1 MTPGQA
7 RFALSSFFLVMAG
20 VAINALFLQ
29 ARPPAPASAVVERAP
44 SRATPERARK
54 AVEPPR
60 PDRTGPRAS
69 VSAAGEHPLHIARFA
84 VTSGRIDGTPETAK
98 EDVDPDTVRAIAR
111 ELAARGY
118 GPLAIDG
125 AVNLAMRSAII
136 AFEHDNG
143 LPLTGEASESLLK
156 RILLG
161 APAASDSA
169 GAGSVDVIRDV
180 QKWLTALGYRPGRVD
195 GRLSEDTLK
204 AIREFEL
211 DKGLV
216 PRGRISGDLVA
227 RLSEAAAPARAAA
240 R

>member
-7 RFALSSFFLVMAG
+7 RLALSSFFLVMAG

-29 ARPPAPASAVVERAP
+29 ARPAAPASAVVERAP
-44 SRATPERARK
+44 SRPASERGRK

-60 PDRTGPRAS
+60 PERASPRAP
-69 VSAAGEHPLHIARFA
+69 VSTAGERPLHIARFA
-84 VTSGRIDGTPETAK
+84 VASGRIDGMPDTAQEAADPE
-98 EDVDPDTVRAIAR
+98 TVRAIAR
-111 ELAARGY
+111 ELGARGY
-118 GPLAIDG
+118 GPLAADG
-125 AVNLAMRSAII
+125 VVTLAMRAAII
-136 AFEHDNG
+136 AFEHDQG

-161 APAASDSA
+161 ASAASDSA
-169 GAGSVDVIRDV
+169 GAGSAEVVRDV
-180 QKWLTALGYRPGRVD
+180 QKWLTALGYRPGRID

-216 PRGRISGDLVA
+216 PRGHVSADLVV
-227 RLSEAAAPARAAA
+227 RLREATAPARAAA